1 MINIL
6 YATKLKSRMPASL
19 FKKRVLHAM
28 QLLNINELVV
38 TIKLCDD
45 EEMRELNQYYRGID
59 HTTDV
64 LSFNMN
70 YEDPGLDQI
79 VLGDIIISLPTAI
92 QQAEENHHAVEDEVT
107 FLAIH
112 GLLHLMGHDHASQ
125 DEEHA
130 MFALQNSIYKQVLS
144 GNDE

>member
-6 YATKLKSRMPASL
+6 YETKLKSRMQASL
-19 FKKRVLHAM
+19 FKKRVIHAM
-28 QLLNINELVV
+28 QLLDLNDTVV
-38 TIKLCDD
+38 TIKICDD
-45 EEMRELNQYYRGID
+45 EEMTELNKHYRGID

-70 YEDPGLDQI
+70 YEDPGLDQM

-92 QQAEENHHAVEDEVT
+92 QQAEENDHAIEDEMT

-112 GLLHLMGHDHASQ
+112 GLLHLMGYDHASQ

-130 MFALQNSIYKQVLS
+130 MFALQNSIYTQVLS
-144 GNDE
+144 GNDD

>member
-6 YATKLKSRMPASL
+6 YATTLKSRMQPSL

-28 QLLNINELVV
+28 RLLDLNDTVV
-38 TIKLCDD
+38 TIKICDD
-45 EEMRELNQYYRGID
+45 EEMRELNKHYRGID

-64 LSFNMN
+64 LSFSMN
-70 YEDPGLDQI
+70 YEDPGLDQM

-92 QQAEENHHAVEDEVT
+92 QQAGENDHAIEDEMT

-125 DEEHA
+125 DEEQV
-130 MFALQNSIYKQVLS
+130 MFALQNSIYTQVLS